1 MRAKSAEGVVAIVTG
16 GASGIGRAVARRLA
30 EEGARAVVIADMSP
44 EPREGGD
51 TTVELVEERGAIGK
65 FVQCDVRDQS
75 QIAAVVAQA
84 DVHGGVTVLVNC
96 AGVFQSGEFLDV
108 EESTYDLVMG
118 VNVKGTY
125 FMTQAVGRS
134 MVAGGRT
141 GAIVNLSSIGGMRAN
156 PRYSVYNASKGAVG
170 MFTYSV
176 AGTLAP
182 HGIRV
187 NALHPGLVETRMLQ
201 TDVPVTPS
209 EAAQRNPLGRNAEPD
224 DIADAVLFLIGNG
237 ARFVN
242 GASLV
247 VDGGLVNTM

>member
-1 MRAKSAEGVVAIVTG
+1 MGAGSAEGVVAIVTG
-16 GASGIGRAVARRLA
+16 GSSGIGRAVACRLA
-30 EEGARAVVIADMSP
+30 EEGARAIVIADLSS
-44 EPREGGD
+44 EAREGGA
-51 TTVELVEERGAIGK
+51 TTAELVEARGAIGA
-65 FVQCDVRDQS
+65 FVRCDVRDQS
-75 QIAAVVAQA
+75 QIADVVARA

-96 AGVFQSGEFLDV
+96 AGVFQSGDFLAV
-108 EESTYDLVMG
+108 EETTFDLVMD

-170 MFTYSV
+170 MFTYSI
-176 AGTLAP
+176 AGAFAP
-182 HGIRV
+182 YGIRV
-187 NALHPGLVETRMLQ
+187 NALHPGLVETHMLQ
-201 TDVPVTPS
+201 ADVPVTPS
-209 EAAQRNPLGRNAEPD
+209 ETAQKNPLGRNAEPE